1 MENRTA
7 LIRTLVEPALQA
19 QLRSEAEQR
28 ERSLSWTVH
37 KILAEWAQQ
46 QRQQQTEAA

>member
-1 MENRTA
+1 MQARTE
-7 LIRTLVEPALQA
+7 LIRSLVEPELQA
-19 QLRSEAEQR
+19 QLRREAEQR